1 MTKNRSVRAAH
12 LALAVAAAAA
22 LAGCAAMGPGAGG
35 GTATIQRTAHGVAH
49 VSAGDLESLA
59 YGIAYAHA
67 QDNVCQ
73 TADQLVT
80 VRGERSR
87 HFGGATL
94 GLLGLRALPNEQVDL
109 FVASHV
115 DDAKLAK
122 AAATTS
128 AEAQA
133 LSRGYVA
140 GYNRYLA
147 DHAGRLPAACNGK
160 PWVTPMTA
168 ADYAR
173 IAEVSAVQAGVAL
186 FADGIL
192 GAAPPKTAALG
203 EPGRSGAAAVAAIDV
218 QSTLSVDDLRP
229 DYAPMAS
236 NAWAFGRDTTADG
249 RGLLLGNPHFPWR
262 GSNRFW
268 QLHATVPGQLD
279 VMGVAIGTSPVVVIG
294 YTKDVAW
301 SHTVSTGKR
310 FTLHELRLVPGDPT
324 SYLVDGRVEKMGSR
338 DVRTT
343 VRGDGGAMAQKTATV
358 WSTRYGPV
366 FVAPRLGL
374 TWTAQTAYAIQDV
387 NSGNVRSVDQ
397 WLAYARARN
406 VQEIQRALPMLGTS
420 WVNTIAA
427 DRHGTALYADASV
440 VPDVD
445 AAQLQRCAPGE
456 AGQRAARAANIVV
469 LDGSRAECDWKRDA
483 RSAQPGAIAGE
494 RLPVAL
500 RSDWVQNSNDSFVYT
515 HPAQRFDGI
524 SPLVGT
530 ARVDSPRTR
539 SSLIEVPLMLG
550 AGKATP
556 EAVQR
561 QLFENRNLLGRLV
574 VPDLLAACAQAP
586 DDATRAG
593 CAALRG
599 WDRTSELG
607 SRGAHL
613 FREFWRGAMGIPNVY
628 RVPFDAA
635 RPVETPMGLN
645 MADAAVAAKVWE
657 SLGKAVAAVR
667 GAGFALDAPLGDV
680 QRAGIVEE
688 RIALHGGEPFE
699 GVLNMM
705 SVRGQTGLANRGYLI
720 DYGTS
725 YVQVVGWDARGPVAR
740 ALLTYGQSSDP
751 ASPHAADQLRLY
763 AKKEWP
769 LLPFHADDVA
779 RARIAP
785 PIELRR

>member
-1 MTKNRSVRAAH
+1 MKTFTAT
-12 LALAVAAAAA
+12 LAPLAAAA
-22 LAGCAAMGPGAGG
+22 LLSACATVGGPDAR
-35 GTATIQRTAHGVAH
+35 TASIQRTANGVAH
-49 VSAGDLESLA
+49 ITAPDPETLA
-59 YGIAYAHA
+59 FGMAYAYA
-67 QDNVCQ
+67 QDNVCM

-80 VRGERSR
+80 VRGERAR
-87 HFGGATL
+87 YFGAATP
-94 GLLGLRALPNEQVDL
+94 GLLARRMFPNEQIDL
-109 FVASHV
+109 FIAAHM
-115 DDAKLAK
+115 DDAALAR
-122 AAATTS
+122 AWAGAS
-128 AEAQA
+128 AETQA
-133 LSRGYVA
+133 MARGAVA
-140 GYNRYLA
+140 GYNRYLSDA
-147 DHAGRLPAACNGK
+147 AGKLPAACANQ
-160 PWVTPMTA
+160 PWVKPMTL
-168 ADYAR
+168 
-173 IAEVSAVQAGVAL
+173 AEFRRQTELTAVQAA
-186 FADGIL
+186 
-192 GAAPPKTAALG
+192 TAALADAVL
-203 EPGRSGAAAVAAIDV
+203 GAKPPAAKSSMAPAAPVKLADAADAMREAGLLD
-218 QSTLSVDDLRP
+218 SPLG
-229 DYAPMAS
+229 S
-236 NAWAFGRDTTADG
+236 NAWAFGKETTANG
-249 RGLLLGNPHFPWR
+249 SGLLLGNPHFPWR

-310 FTLHELRLVPGDPT
+310 FTLHELKLVPGDPT
-324 SYLVDGRVEKMGSR
+324 SYLVDGRAEKMSSR
-338 DVRTT
+338 VVRTT
-343 VRGDGGAMAQKTATV
+343 VRGDGGAMAEKTATV

-645 MADAAVAAKVWE
+645 MADAAVAGKVWE
-657 SLGKAVAAVR
+657 ALGKAVAAVR
-667 GAGFALDAPLGDV
+667 GAGLALDAPLGDV

-705 SVRGQTGLANRGYLI
+705 SVRGQSGLTNRGYLI

-725 YVQVVGWDARGPVAR
+725 YVQVVGWDDRGPVAR

-779 RARIAP
+779 RARIAT